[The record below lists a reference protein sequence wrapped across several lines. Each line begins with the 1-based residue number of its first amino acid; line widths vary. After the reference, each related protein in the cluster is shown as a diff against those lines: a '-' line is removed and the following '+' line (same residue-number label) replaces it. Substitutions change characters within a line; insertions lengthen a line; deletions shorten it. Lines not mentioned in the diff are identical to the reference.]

1 MAQDTLLGFP
11 AHTLPY
17 RRGKLTTLST
27 VSSRSYFGS
36 GFFLNASL
44 LPSIDKG
51 RYACQRVFPAL
62 FALFALAGVSPPA
75 SQKPKITCKFIAGR
89 CFAVLPEQKCDQ
101 TRKDPQGILPYSQ
114 GA

>member
-27 VSSRSYFGS
+27 VSGRPNQGGRSLYMI
-36 GFFLNASL
+36 
-44 LPSIDKG
+44 PSIDKG

-89 CFAVLPEQKCDQ
+89 CFAVLPEQKCAQ
-101 TRKDPQGILPYSQ
+101 TRKDPQRILPYSQ